1 MENKKSKG
9 KIIALICSLVVVVG
23 LVTTGV
29 VLAATGALSGLLSS
43 DKEKAFKLL
52 EEVPERLA
60 YSATDEEIGFN
71 ELVVNMLEKGI
82 DFDLK
87 ISDINTND
95 SEVDIS
101 GFASDFGMQI
111 DLANKKI
118 GAKIGVGKDGANLTA
133 NGYASLDEKKVAFS
147 LPELIPDKVFSMKAN
162 DTQDQDAVNRIS
174 EILALVPEL
183 QDVLEEFVD
192 EQADVLYEGIECTS
206 IPNGYRLVVPK
217 ASMDEVLTK
226 LQAWIGQQAVIGN
239 IEEKLNMSKGTIS
252 AAVGMLVPNLTQYTK
267 DFTFEIYEKDGKLT
281 GLSTTIKVETVE
293 CPISATFNENGERRE
308 NTINMEVK
316 ENGNSMGKIVYTK
329 RCTNGSLCEDTSKVV
344 VTDKDK
350 ELVNFD
356 QRLTLDK
363 KNNNAFELNSSMSSN
378 GTRVM
383 SLVSR
388 GNIKN
393 LEKGKCVT
401 LHYDEVKMEQSQ
413 MFGESVVASYA
424 MEVTMAVLDG
434 GITNISGEEVA
445 ITPETAES
453 VFSSYANE
461 AQKNLMAIVE
471 KWGLKD
477 IAGLDSPLLNPLS
490 DTYTSGNSG
499 STSGSS
505 DPTYDEDAYDEDDSD
520 EDESDWDF
528 DDSSDDDSD
537 DSLQL
542 DDESDGSDDSESK
555 EGDGSDLDDMF

>member
-133 NGYASLDEKKVAFS
+133 NGYASLDEKQVAFS

-356 QRLTLDK
+356 QRLILDK

>member
-9 KIIALICSLVVVVG
+9 KIIALICSLVVVGG

-133 NGYASLDEKKVAFS
+133 NGYAALDEKQVAFS

-162 DTQDQDAVNRIS
+162 DTQDQDSVNRIS

-434 GITNISGEEVA
+434 GITNIGGEEVA

-505 DPTYDEDAYDEDDSD
+505 DPTYDEDAYDEDDFD

>member
-133 NGYASLDEKKVAFS
+133 NGYASLDEKQVAFS

-162 DTQDQDAVNRIS
+162 DTQDQDSVNRIS

>member
-133 NGYASLDEKKVAFS
+133 NGYASLDEKQVAFS

-162 DTQDQDAVNRIS
+162 DTQDQDSVNRIS

-434 GITNISGEEVA
+434 GITNIGGEEVA

-505 DPTYDEDAYDEDDSD
+505 DPTYDEDAYDEDDFD

>member
-133 NGYASLDEKKVAFS
+133 NGYAALDEKQVAFS

-162 DTQDQDAVNRIS
+162 DTQDQDSVNRIS

-329 RCTNGSLCEDTSKVV
+329 RCTNGSLCEDTNKVV

-434 GITNISGEEVA
+434 GITNIGGEEVA

>member
-133 NGYASLDEKKVAFS
+133 NGYAALDEKQVAFS

-162 DTQDQDAVNRIS
+162 DTQDQDSVNRIS

-434 GITNISGEEVA
+434 GITNIGGEEVA

>member
-133 NGYASLDEKKVAFS
+133 NGYASLDEKQVAFS

-162 DTQDQDAVNRIS
+162 DTQDQDSVNRIS

-192 EQADVLYEGIECTS
+192 EQADVLYEGIKCTS

>member
-133 NGYASLDEKKVAFS
+133 NGYAALDEKQVAFS

-162 DTQDQDAVNRIS
+162 DTQDQDSVNRIS

-434 GITNISGEEVA
+434 GITNIGGEEVA

-505 DPTYDEDAYDEDDSD
+505 DPTYDEDAYDEDDFD